1 MRLVTFMDGDAEK
14 VGVRIGDD
22 IVDVSAAAAAFGG
35 DMIGVIQ
42 GGAAAR
48 QALGAAS
55 EAGPKTPLANVK
67 LLPPIPR
74 PGKILCIGRNY
85 AAHAAEGGA
94 APPTYPE
101 VFVRTPASLV
111 AHGEPLVVPN
121 ASQNFDYE
129 GELVLVIAK
138 TGRHIAEADALDM
151 IYGWSLFNDGSVRDY
166 QRKASQWTMG
176 KNFDGT
182 GGFGPDIVTADEVTP
197 GAVGLQ
203 LKTRVSGET
212 MQDANTRDLIFP
224 IAKLIYHLTEVMTL
238 HAGDVVVTGTPE
250 GVGYARKPPR
260 WMVPGD
266 SVDVEVEQ
274 VGVLTNPV
282 VAEG

>member
-1 MRLVTFMDGDAEK
+1 MRLVTYKDGGAEK
-14 VGVRIGDD
+14 IGVREGDE
-22 IVDVSAAAAAFGG
+22 IIDVSAAAAGFGG
-35 DMIGVIQ
+35 DMIGVIK
-42 GGAAAR
+42 GGDAAKAALAAAAKSGSR
-48 QALGAAS
+48 QAMSA
-55 EAGPKTPLANVK
+55 TK

-101 VFVRTPASLV
+101 VFVRFPESLV
-111 AHGEPLVVPN
+111 AHGEPMIVPK
-121 ASQNFDYE
+121 ASANFDFE
-129 GELVLVIAK
+129 GELVMVIGK
-138 TGRHIAEADALDM
+138 TGRHVSEDDALSM

-166 QRKASQWTMG
+166 QRRVSQWTMG

-197 GAVGLQ
+197 GGVGLQ
-203 LKTRVSGET
+203 LKTIVSGET
-212 MQDANTRDLIFP
+212 MQNANTRDLIFP

-238 HAGDVVVTGTPE
+238 QPGDVVVTGTPE

-260 WMVPGD
+260 WLVKGD
-266 SVDVEVEQ
+266 SVDVEVEE
-274 VGVLTNPV
+274 VGVLTNPIIT
-282 VAEG
+282 E

>member
-1 MRLVTFMDGDAEK
+1 MRLVTFKDGGAEK
-14 VGVRIGDD
+14 IGVREGDD
-22 IVDVSAAAAAFGG
+22 IIDVSAAASAYGG
-35 DMIGVIQ
+35 DMIGVIE
-42 GGAAAR
+42 GGDAAKAALAAA
-48 QALGAAS
+48 AAS
-55 EAGPKTPLANVK
+55 GARTPMANVK

-111 AHGEPLVVPN
+111 AHGDPLVVPK
-121 ASQNFDYE
+121 ASAKFDFE
-129 GELVLVIAK
+129 GELTMVIGK
-138 TGRHIAEADALDM
+138 TCRHVSEADAYDV

-166 QRKASQWTMG
+166 QRMASQWTMG

-182 GGFGPDIVTADEVTP
+182 GAFGPDIVTADEVTP
-197 GAVGLQ
+197 GGVGLQ

-212 MQDANTRDLIFP
+212 MQDANTSVLIFP
-224 IAKLIYHLTEVMTL
+224 IAKLIFHLTEVMTL
-238 HAGDVVVTGTPE
+238 HPGDVIATGTPE

-260 WMVPGD
+260 WLVPGD

-282 VAEG
+282 IAE

>member
-1 MRLVTFMDGDAEK
+1 MRLVTFSSGGEEK
-14 VGVRIGDD
+14 IGVREGDE

-35 DMIGVIQ
+35 NMIGVIE
-42 GGAAAR
+42 GGDAAKAKLTEAAKSGAR
-48 QALGAAS
+48 QAMSA
-55 EAGPKTPLANVK
+55 VK

-101 VFVRTPASLV
+101 VFVRMPESLV
-111 AHGEPLVVPN
+111 AHGEPMIVPK
-121 ASQNFDYE
+121 ASEKFDFE
-129 GELVLVIAK
+129 GELVMVIGK
-138 TGRHIAEADALDM
+138 TGRHVSEDDALSM

-203 LKTRVSGET
+203 LKTIVSGET
-212 MQDANTRDLIFP
+212 MQNANTRDLIFP
-224 IAKLIYHLTEVMTL
+224 IAKLIWHLTEVMTL
-238 HAGDVVVTGTPE
+238 SPGDVIVTGTPE

-260 WMVPGD
+260 WLVAGD
-266 SVDVEVEQ
+266 SVDIEVEE
-274 VGVLTNPV
+274 VGTLTNPIIV
-282 VAEG
+282 EA

>member
-1 MRLVTFMDGDAEK
+1 MRLVTFKDGAAEK
-14 VGVRIGDD
+14 VGVRKGDN
-22 IVDVSAAAAAFGG
+22 IVDVSEAAKAFGG
-35 DMIGVIQ
+35 DMIGVIE
-42 GGAAAR
+42 GGDAAKD
-48 QALGAAS
+48 ALAKAADGQNGAPMS
-55 EAGPKTPLANVK
+55 GVK

-94 APPTYPE
+94 EPPTYPE

-111 AHGEPLVVPN
+111 AHGEPLIVPK
-121 ASQNFDYE
+121 ASEKFDFE
-129 GELVLVIAK
+129 GELVMVIAK
-138 TGRHIAEADALDM
+138 TGRHVSEADALDM
-151 IYGWSLFNDGSVRDY
+151 VYGWSLFNDGSLRDY

-197 GAVGLQ
+197 GAEGLQ

-224 IAKLIYHLTEVMTL
+224 IRKLIYHLTEVMTL
-238 HAGDVVVTGTPE
+238 HAGDIVATGTPE

-260 WMVPGD
+260 WLVEGD
-266 SVDVEVEQ
+266 SVDIEVEQ

-282 VAEG
+282 TAE

>member
-1 MRLVTFMDGDAEK
+1 MRLVTFKDGDAEK
-14 VGVRIGDD
+14 IGVREGDE
-22 IVDVSAAAAAFGG
+22 IVDVSAAAAKFGG
-35 DMIGVIQ
+35 DMIGVIE
-42 GGAAAR
+42 GGDAAKTALAAAAKSGTR
-48 QALGAAS
+48 QAMSA
-55 EAGPKTPLANVK
+55 TK
-67 LLPPIPR
+67 LLPPIPK

-101 VFVRTPASLV
+101 VFVRFPESLV
-111 AHGEPLVVPN
+111 AHGEPMIVPK
-121 ASQNFDYE
+121 ASANFDFE
-129 GELVLVIAK
+129 GELVMVIGK
-138 TGRHIAEADALDM
+138 TGRHVSEDDALSM

-203 LKTRVSGET
+203 LKTIVSGET
-212 MQDANTRDLIFP
+212 MQNANTRDLIFP
-224 IAKLIYHLTEVMTL
+224 IAKLIFHLTEVMTL
-238 HAGDVVVTGTPE
+238 KPGDIVVTGTPE

-260 WMVPGD
+260 WLVKGD
-266 SVDVEVEQ
+266 SVDIEVEE
-274 VGVLTNPV
+274 VGVLTNPIV
-282 VAEG
+282 TE

>member
-1 MRLVTFMDGDAEK
+1 MRLATFQEDGVEK
-14 VGVRIGDD
+14 VGVREGDE
-22 IVDVSAAAAAFGG
+22 IVDVSAAAAAYGG
-35 DMIGVIQ
+35 DMIGVIE
-42 GGAAAR
+42 GGDAAR
-48 QALGAAS
+48 AALSVAAKSGARHAM
-55 EAGPKTPLANVK
+55 ADVK
-67 LLPPIPR
+67 LLPPIPK

-111 AHGEPLVVPN
+111 AHGEPMVVPK
-121 ASQNFDYE
+121 ASANFDFE
-129 GELVLVIAK
+129 GELVMVIGK
-138 TGRHIAEADALDM
+138 TCRHVSEADAYDV

-166 QRKASQWTMG
+166 QRAASQWTMG

-203 LKTRVSGET
+203 LKTIVSGET
-212 MQDANTRDLIFP
+212 MQNANTSVLIFP

-238 HAGDVVVTGTPE
+238 HPGDIIATGTPE

-260 WMVPGD
+260 WLVPGD
-266 SVDVEVEQ
+266 SVDIEVEQ
-274 VGVLTNPV
+274 VGVLTNPI
-282 VAEG
+282 VAE

>member
-1 MRLVTFMDGDAEK
+1 MRLVTFKDGGAEK
-14 VGVRIGDD
+14 IGVREGDE
-22 IVDVSAAAAAFGG
+22 IIDVSAAAANFGG
-35 DMIGVIQ
+35 DMIGVIE
-42 GGAAAR
+42 GGDAAKAALAAAAKSGAR
-48 QALGAAS
+48 QAMSA
-55 EAGPKTPLANVK
+55 TK
-67 LLPPIPR
+67 LMPPIPR

-101 VFVRTPASLV
+101 VFVRFPESLV
-111 AHGEPLVVPN
+111 AHGEPMIVPK
-121 ASQNFDYE
+121 ASEKFDFE
-129 GELVLVIAK
+129 GELVMVIGK
-138 TGRHIAEADALDM
+138 TGRHVSEDDALSM

-203 LKTRVSGET
+203 LKTIVSGET
-212 MQDANTRDLIFP
+212 MQNANTRDLIFP
-224 IAKLIYHLTEVMTL
+224 IAKLIFHLTEVMTL
-238 HAGDVVVTGTPE
+238 QPGDVVVTGTPE

-260 WMVPGD
+260 WLVKGD
-266 SVDVEVEQ
+266 SVDIEVEE
-274 VGVLTNPV
+274 VGVLTNPIIT
-282 VAEG
+282 E

>member
-1 MRLVTFMDGDAEK
+1 MRLVTFLDGDVEK
-14 VGVRIGDD
+14 IGVRLDND

-35 DMIGVIQ
+35 DMIGVIK
-42 GGAAAR
+42 GGDAAKTALAAA
-48 QALGAAS
+48 AANGAR
-55 EAGPKTPLANVK
+55 TPMSSVK
-67 LLPPIPR
+67 LAPPIPR

-121 ASQNFDYE
+121 ASQKFDFE
-129 GELVLVIAK
+129 GELVLIVGK
-138 TGRHIAEADALDM
+138 TGRHISEANALDM

-166 QRKASQWTMG
+166 QRAASQWTMG

-182 GGFGPDIVTADEVTP
+182 GAFGPDIVTADEVSP

-203 LKTRVSGET
+203 LKTRVSGDT
-212 MQDANTRDLIFP
+212 LQDANTRDLIFP
-224 IAKLIYHLTEVMTL
+224 IAKLIFHLTEVMTL
-238 HAGDVVVTGTPE
+238 EAGDIVVTGTPE
-250 GVGYARKPPR
+250 GVGYARTPPR

-266 SVDVEVEQ
+266 VVEIEVEQ
-274 VGVLTNPV
+274 VGVLSNPV
-282 VAEG
+282 EAE